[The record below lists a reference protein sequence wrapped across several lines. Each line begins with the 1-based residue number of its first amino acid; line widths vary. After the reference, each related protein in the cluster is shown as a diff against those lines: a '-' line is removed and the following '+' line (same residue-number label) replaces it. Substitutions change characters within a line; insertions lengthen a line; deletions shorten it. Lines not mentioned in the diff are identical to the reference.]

1 MDFKKII
8 KRHGYTVTKLA
19 EKLGISQ
26 PALSRMIGGNP
37 TLDNLSKIA
46 DVLGIPLSG
55 LFSDGD
61 ELTVLLEYKGKA
73 YSAHSFKELD
83 RIVSELKK
91 S

>member
-1 MDFKKII
+1 MDFKKIF
-8 KRHGYTVTKLA
+8 KRHGYTVTELA

-46 DVLGIPLSG
+46 DTLGIPLSE

-61 ELTVLLEYKGKA
+61 ELCALLEYKGKT

-83 RIVSELKK
+83 KVVSKLKEN
-91 S
+91 